1 MQYSIGT
8 ELQIQLFW
16 CTVILMQMTNA
27 HIDTCMLCIMRE
39 CTGPLS
45 IMRECT
51 GPLSIMRECT
61 GPLSIMRE
69 CTGPLSI
76 MRECTGPLSIM
87 RECTRPLSIMR
98 ECTGPLSIL
107 VSDFLAHPSVWRYRT
122 AHICVSCKI
131 KNVSMT
137 TSSSTVALSVDNGAW
152 LTVLDSGSSCSGRV
166 SVRFLEDRVT
176 SCQY

>member
-1 MQYSIGT
+1 MHVVHY
-8 ELQIQLFW
+8 ER
-16 CTVILMQMTNA
+16 VY
-27 HIDTCMLCIMRE
+27 
-39 CTGPLS
+39 
-45 IMRECT
+45 
-51 GPLSIMRECT
+51 
-61 GPLSIMRE
+61 
-69 CTGPLSI
+69 
-76 MRECTGPLSIM
+76 
-87 RECTRPLSIMR
+87 
-98 ECTGPLSIL
+98 GPLSIL

-122 AHICVSCKI
+122 AHICVPCKI

>member
-51 GPLSIMRECT
+51 GPLSI
-61 GPLSIMRE
+61 
-69 CTGPLSI
+69 
-76 MRECTGPLSIM
+76 
-87 RECTRPLSIMR
+87 
-98 ECTGPLSIL
+98 L
-107 VSDFLAHPSVWRYRT
+107 VSDCLAHPSVWRYRT

-137 TSSSTVALSVDNGAW
+137 TSFSTVALSVDNGAW

-176 SCQY
+176 SCRY

>member
-1 MQYSIGT
+1 
-8 ELQIQLFW
+8 
-16 CTVILMQMTNA
+16 MQMTNA
-27 HIDTCMLCIMRE
+27 HIDTCMLC
-39 CTGPLS
+39 
-45 IMRECT
+45 
-51 GPLSIMRECT
+51 IMRECT